1 MKFSKFMRIFTGSLV
16 VLLGMHAG
24 MAVAV
29 SPIKIT
35 LTSAQTRYLETD
47 PLELFLRVSNISGS
61 DAYITKGFM
70 QRDFHLLL
78 DLNGPQGNIRTLE
91 LTGDAE
97 PLGAFN
103 ITDELGF
110 LRPAVPCDKVPPT
123 DLADADPD
131 NDGAEKLFD
140 LRNYYPITD
149 VGGYDATVEVEL
161 EVFHDYVELA
171 NGVIYCFVDDQA
183 AAGTERYNPLSS
195 NTVAFSIDPLVVLPE
210 SQIRV
215 SSELLAISP
224 GNRPVVS
231 KTPIGK
237 MRVQLFE
244 MDKIPADYL
253 PAGHKTYAL
262 ISESDLVDPVQVRFT
277 DGQGNAIFKLAP
289 QGDYLLIAT
298 YKTSTDTRYV
308 GAEVKATNKDWGVPG
323 VFIQEHLK
331 VFLLPNKDTAP
342 GRTKR
347 LTGSELLI
355 TQPEYIEWDSAQEYY
370 PFVFESVG
378 DWNVTTTVEPPE
390 GFVADADA
398 LQATIN
404 NDIEAVQFTVVDVGT
419 TWVDFDVTYDV
430 EHKKKKTKIKDKIGM
445 RLAKKLAKKKNLGIF
460 GETESPG
467 DFVGGKKV
475 KKDKKDKK
483 DK

>member
-35 LTSAQTRYLETD
+35 LTSAQSSYLETD

-78 DLNGPQGNIRTLE
+78 NLNGPQGNIRSLE

-103 ITDELGF
+103 TTDALGF

-149 VGGYDATVEVEL
+149 AGGYDATVEVEL
-161 EVFHDYVELA
+161 EVFKDFIELA
-171 NGVIYCFVDDQA
+171 NGAIYCFVDDQA
-183 AAGTERYNPLSS
+183 AAVTERYNPLSS

-244 MDKIPADYL
+244 MD
-253 PAGHKTYAL
+253 
-262 ISESDLVDPVQVRFT
+262 SSCSFT
-277 DGQGNAIFKLAP
+277 
-289 QGDYLLIAT
+289 
-298 YKTSTDTRYV
+298 
-308 GAEVKATNKDWGVPG
+308 W
-323 VFIQEHLK
+323 
-331 VFLLPNKDTAP
+331 
-342 GRTKR
+342 
-347 LTGSELLI
+347 
-355 TQPEYIEWDSAQEYY
+355 
-370 PFVFESVG
+370 
-378 DWNVTTTVEPPE
+378 
-390 GFVADADA
+390 
-398 LQATIN
+398 
-404 NDIEAVQFTVVDVGT
+404 
-419 TWVDFDVTYDV
+419 
-430 EHKKKKTKIKDKIGM
+430 
-445 RLAKKLAKKKNLGIF
+445 
-460 GETESPG
+460 SPS
-467 DFVGGKKV
+467 
-475 KKDKKDKK
+475 
-483 DK
+483 